1 MTTERTS
8 ATPPPTTPEPG
19 FEPTVCVLGV
29 GLIGGSLLRALGAK
43 RAFGWNRSA
52 PTAEAATAAGF
63 DVSTDLAHT
72 LRLAAERDALV
83 VVAVP
88 LPALDATLGAVAEHA
103 PGVALTDVIS
113 VKAPVLAAVRRHG
126 LAARFVGGH
135 PMAGTAHSGWDATD
149 PALFRGATWLV
160 AADDDADPHTW
171 RRVAAM
177 ASECGSRLVAAT
189 SVEHDAAVA
198 RISHVGHVLA
208 EALALA
214 GARGGDLALALAAGS
229 FRDGTRVAGT
239 APDLVRAICEPNR
252 DALLGVLDEV
262 LADLTAA
269 RGSLTAEGTLGPLVD
284 DGHRARRAYEA
295 VQGARESQAE
305 RDSDGDGD
313 GDGPVT
319 IRPGAPGWL
328 DVLRAAGAQGHAVA
342 LAD

>member
-1 MTTERTS
+1 MTN
-8 ATPPPTTPEPG
+8 
-19 FEPTVCVLGV
+19 VCVLGV
-29 GLIGGSLLRALGAK
+29 GLIGGSLLRALGPG

-52 PTAEAATAAGF
+52 PTAEAARAAGF

-72 LRLAAERDALV
+72 LRRAAQDDALV
-83 VVAVP
+83 VVGVP
-88 LPALDATLGAVAEHA
+88 LPALDAVLDAVAEHA

-113 VKAPVLAAVRRHG
+113 VKGPVLEAVRRRG
-126 LAARFVGGH
+126 LDARFVGGH

-149 PALFRGATWLV
+149 PDLFRGATWLV
-160 AADDDADPHTW
+160 AADSGADPHTW

-177 ASECGSRLVAAT
+177 ATDCGSRLVAAT
-189 SVEHDAAVA
+189 SAEHDAAVA

-208 EALALA
+208 ESLALA

-252 DALLGVLDEV
+252 DALLGVLDEC

-269 RGSLTAEGTLGPLVD
+269 RDSLAAEGTLGALVD
-284 DGHRARRAYEA
+284 EGHRARRAYED
-295 VQGARESQAE
+295 VQAGRENDDDDNDLAL
-305 RDSDGDGD
+305 G
-313 GDGPVT
+313 

-328 DVLRAAGAQGHAVA
+328 DVLRAAGAQGRQVR